1 MCVPWFCFCGVVQ
14 SPNHV
19 WLFATLCENCSTP
32 GFPVLHHLP
41 EFAQIHVHWV
51 DDVIQPFHL
60 LLSPSCLQSFLASGS
75 FPMSRFF
82 ASDAQSIVAS
92 ASASVL
98 PVNIQGWFPLGL
110 TGFLKTPNQYNY
122 SISNTNEKWGKN
134 GYPHQKVVN
143 NFLSN
148 GLLENCLQKWWGLTW
163 TDMEGCPQNTE
174 FFLRSSLDSMSTAIS
189 LI

>member
-1 MCVPWFCFCGVVQ
+1 MCVPWFCFSGVVQ
-14 SPNHV
+14 SLSHV
-19 WLFATLCENCSTP
+19 WLFATLCENRSTP

-60 LLSPSCLQSFLASGS
+60 LLSLSCLQSFSASGS

-92 ASASVL
+92 ASTSIL

-110 TGFLKTPNQYNY
+110 TGFLETPNQYNY

-134 GYPHQKVVN
+134 GYPLQKVVN

-148 GLLENCLQKWWGLTW
+148 GRHANCL
-163 TDMEGCPQNTE
+163 
-174 FFLRSSLDSMSTAIS
+174 
-189 LI
+189 